1 MFVQLLLI
9 LTIVPFVELAILLR
23 LADAFSWSATLAL
36 VIVTGIVGAW
46 LARREGLRA
55 LATLQSEMAAGHA
68 PADAIVDALLI
79 FVAGVVLVTPGV
91 LTDLC
96 GFCLLVP
103 AIRAVVKRRL
113 QRFFSNRMVTMRYD
127 VDMTHDH
134 VRDDTFVDVEGDGR
148 DVNDS
153 TTSLP

>member
-1 MFVQLLLI
+1 MFLQLLLL

-46 LARREGLRA
+46 LARREGMRA
-55 LATLQSEMAAGHA
+55 LSTLQREMAEGHV

-96 GFCLLVP
+96 GFALLVP
-103 AIRAVVKRRL
+103 YIRSIVKRRL
-113 QRFFSNRMVTMRYD
+113 HRFFSDRIVTMRYD
-127 VDMTHDH
+127 ADAGHDGMN
-134 VRDDTFVDVEGDGR
+134 DDIFVDVEGTSR
-148 DVNDS
+148 DANDS

>member
-1 MFVQLLLI
+1 MFVQLLLL
-9 LTIVPFVELAILLR
+9 LTIIPFVELAILLR
-23 LADAFSWSATLAL
+23 LADAFSWSATLSL
-36 VIVTGIVGAW
+36 VIITGIVGAW

-55 LATLQSEMAAGHA
+55 LANLQSEMAAGHA

-96 GFCLLVP
+96 GFALLIP

-113 QRFFSNRMVTMRYD
+113 HRFFTDRMVTMRYD
-127 VDMTHDH
+127 VNMNHEHAD
-134 VRDDTFVDVEGDGR
+134 DDTFVDVEGTGH

-153 TTSLP
+153 KTSLP